1 MKYIQNLVAAFG
13 FLFFFNCEMKPVDD
27 FYGFSADE
35 ANVLVAGLLSNQSL
49 RDNRDGTVTDTL
61 TNLDWDKCSFG
72 QGYRAEQND
81 CLGAV
86 GSGSALNPSDLN
98 RAGARLLG
106 FCDSKTHACN
116 SLGFP
121 QVLQGFSPIAI
132 TGISEVFGACASK
145 GGNWRAPSP
154 IELKRLT
161 VPGRAATLVFFPS
174 TQEADYWTSWSN
186 ADDIPGETAVAV
198 SFDRESYGVERNSVK
213 TDRNYVRC
221 VRNRQ

>member
-49 RDNRDGTVTDTL
+49 RDNRDGTVTDTV

-86 GSGSALNPSDLN
+86 GSGS
-98 RAGARLLG
+98 
-106 FCDSKTHACN
+106 
-116 SLGFP
+116 
-121 QVLQGFSPIAI
+121 VL
-132 TGISEVFGACASK
+132 E
-145 GGNWRAPSP
+145 
-154 IELKRLT
+154 
-161 VPGRAATLVFFPS
+161 
-174 TQEADYWTSWSN
+174 
-186 ADDIPGETAVAV
+186 
-198 SFDRESYGVERNSVK
+198 SF
-213 TDRNYVRC
+213 
-221 VRNRQ
+221 